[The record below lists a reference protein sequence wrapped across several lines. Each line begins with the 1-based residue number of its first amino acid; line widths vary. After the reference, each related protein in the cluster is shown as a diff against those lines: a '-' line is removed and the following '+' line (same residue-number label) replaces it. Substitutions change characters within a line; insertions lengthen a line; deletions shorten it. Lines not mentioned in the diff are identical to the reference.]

1 MRVIF
6 RPSLA
11 TPSLPAHRSLIL
23 QNPSAG
29 RLLRVSTLDIH
40 KKTYEDL
47 RNGWY
52 KCVACDNDLAV
63 PDAIM
68 LRCASRCSV
77 IHFTCKKPWCMSLGA
92 RSHCPGCDYIQMRS
106 HVGANAKRVVW
117 KFLRLWH
124 ASSRESRISHSCLE
138 NWEFSVGLLLP
149 EQSLTFQRLFQV
161 IWFWVPFFF

>member
-1 MRVIF
+1 VRVIF

-92 RSHCPGCDYIQMRS
+92 RSHCPGCDLHPDEEPCWCKCEES
-106 HVGANAKRVVW
+106 GLEVPEVV
-117 KFLRLWH
+117 
-124 ASSRESRISHSCLE
+124 ACQQSRESY
-138 NWEFSVGLLLP
+138 LP
-149 EQSLTFQRLFQV
+149 LMLGKLG
-161 IWFWVPFFF
+161 I